1 MLLALLK
8 KSRKAGYFLF
18 PVFIGVAWVKH
29 FLEPYTPRFAEGEAR
44 FGLFGIIDSLTG
56 SDLRLKT
63 ALVLILLLFSGLLLF
78 RIYREYLFPNS
89 WSMLPAVLYVLLTS
103 GNPGYQALHPVWFA
117 IPFLLGAIDRLFVA
131 FDVRKPYGH
140 LFNSGFLLGMGSLFY
155 PFLLVVFPAFL
166 VGSRMMGRDARWREP
181 LLFFLGMAIPW
192 IFLASA
198 YFLTDHFPEFRS
210 LLITVVSSSK
220 VNIVPDIPLMFY
232 FIFMGL
238 LTLAGSYTI
247 IRQQDNRKVSFR
259 KYYTFFFFLFLFS
272 ALSFLLIPAVTAAM
286 IMVVAVP
293 VTFLLSNYFES
304 LTNKLKGEIIFI
316 LLVAMVVFIQLM

>member
-155 PFLLVVFPAFL
+155 PFLLVVFPAP
-166 VGSRMMGRDARWREP
+166 GNGYP
-181 LLFFLGMAIPW
+181 LDLPRFGLFPDRPFLGIYKLP
-192 IFLASA
+192 
-198 YFLTDHFPEFRS
+198 DHFR
-210 LLITVVSSSK
+210 I
-220 VNIVPDIPLMFY
+220 
-232 FIFMGL
+232 FI
-238 LTLAGSYTI
+238 
-247 IRQQDNRKVSFR
+247 QR
-259 KYYTFFFFLFLFS
+259 KYRSGYSLDVLFYLHRI
-272 ALSFLLIPAVTAAM
+272 ADPGRELHDHPAT
-286 IMVVAVP
+286 
-293 VTFLLSNYFES
+293 
-304 LTNKLKGEIIFI
+304 G
-316 LLVAMVVFIQLM
+316 Q